1 MTDAI
6 IEKIVT
12 GSYSEE
18 ELHAFLEEL
27 KAMNE
32 DDYKAIY
39 NRLYKALPDFPD
51 RKMSENFKIEMEK
64 QLDKRDSMEGSA
76 TVIKWTKWW
85 QYAAAAI
92 VLLVLAGG
100 IYLYLQPGQQR
111 VFAAK
116 VGERKSVRLPDG
128 SQVIINSGSTL
139 SLSEHFDETD
149 REVTLEGEVYFDIRS
164 NEKKP
169 FIIHTK
175 ASEVKVLGTAFN
187 VRAYPSEETEVA
199 SLVRGAIQ
207 VRIRTGEGLSEEFLL
222 KPMQKMI
229 IHKMDQPEK
238 KIKPATAEKKMPL
251 LPSRIDSMY
260 INKIIDDVAET
271 AWTKNKL
278 VFDNETLL
286 EAAARMQ
293 QWYGIEMRIENDSLK
308 NIRYTGSYEGE
319 TLEKVLEAIQYS
331 IPMLNY
337 KIENKGLYILY

>member
-6 IEKIVT
+6 IEKIAT
-12 GSYSEE
+12 GNYSEE
-18 ELHAFLEEL
+18 ELRAFLEEL
-27 KAMNE
+27 KYMND

-39 NRLYKALPDFPD
+39 NKLYQVLPDFPD
-51 RKMSENFKIEMEK
+51 RQLSENFSMEMEK
-64 QLDKRDSMEGSA
+64 QLDRSDSMNGA
-76 TVIKWTKWW
+76 VVITSWRKWRY
-85 QYAAAAI
+85 YAAAA
-92 VLLVLAGG
+92 VLLLVLAGG
-100 IYLYLQPGQQR
+100 IYLYLQPEQHN
-111 VFAAK
+111 VFAARN
-116 VGERKSVRLPDG
+116 GERKSVRLPDG

-139 SLSEHFDETD
+139 SLSEDFDVTD

-207 VRIRTGEGLSEEFLL
+207 VRIKTDTGFSGEYLL

-229 IHKMDQPEK
+229 INKTSEVGKDKTVQ
-238 KIKPATAEKKMPL
+238 AEKKTRI
-251 LPSRIDSMY
+251 LPARIDS
-260 INKIIDDVAET
+260 IQVNKIFDEVVET

-293 QWYGIEMRIENDSLK
+293 QWYGIEIRIENDSLK
-308 NIRYTGSYEGE
+308 NLLYTASFEGE
-319 TLEKVLEAIQYS
+319 TLEKVLEAIQFS
-331 IPMLNY
+331 IPMVKY
-337 KIENKGLYILY
+337 KMENNGLYILY

>member
-18 ELHAFLEEL
+18 ELKAFLEEV
-27 KAMNE
+27 KAMN
-32 DDYKAIY
+32 DNDYKAIY
-39 NRLYKALPDFPD
+39 NRLYQALPDLPD
-51 RKMSENFKIEMEK
+51 RRMSDSFALKMEEA
-64 QLDKRDSMEGSA
+64 LDKREAQDTA
-76 TVIKWTKWW
+76 TPVIGWRKWRN
-85 QYAAAAI
+85 YAAAA
-92 VLLVLAGG
+92 VLLLVAAGG
-100 IYLYLQPGQQR
+100 IFLFLQPGQQK

-116 VGERKSVRLPDG
+116 DGERKSVRLPDG

-139 SLSEHFDETD
+139 TLSDDFDETG
-149 REVTLEGEVYFDIRS
+149 REVSLEGEVYFDIRS
-164 NEKKP
+164 NEQKP
-169 FIIHTK
+169 FVIHTK

-207 VRIRTGEGLSEEFLL
+207 VRIKTASGFSEKYLL

-229 IHKMDQPEK
+229 IHKTEQLPDKDKNTTVEK
-238 KIKPATAEKKMPL
+238 KLKP
-251 LPSRIDSMY
+251 LPPRIDSMI

-278 VFDNETLL
+278 VFDNETLE
-286 EAAARMQ
+286 EAALRMQ
-293 QWYGIEMRIENDSLK
+293 KWYGIEIRFENPSLK
-308 NIRYTGSYEGE
+308 SIRYTGSYEGE

-331 IPMLNY
+331 IPMLKY
-337 KIENKGLYILY
+337 KTENNGLYILY

>member
-18 ELHAFLEEL
+18 ELQAFLEEV
-27 KAMNE
+27 KSMN
-32 DDYKAIY
+32 DNDYKAIY
-39 NRLYKALPDFPD
+39 NRLYQALPDFPESQ
-51 RKMSENFKIEMEK
+51 MSESFKQKLEEE
-64 QLDKRDSMEGSA
+64 LDKRDSPYEN
-76 TVIKWTKWW
+76 TPVIGWRKWRI
-85 QYAAAAI
+85 YAAAA
-92 VLLVLAGG
+92 VLLLLMAGG
-100 IYLYLQPGQQR
+100 IYLYLQPDERR
-111 VFAAK
+111 VFAARD
-116 VGERKSVRLPDG
+116 GERKSVRLPDG

-139 SLSEHFDETD
+139 ILSENFDD
-149 REVTLEGEVYFDIRS
+149 ISREVTLEGEVYFDITS

-169 FIIHTK
+169 FIIYTK

-207 VRIRTGEGLSEEFLL
+207 VRIKMGSGFSERFLL

-229 IHKMDQPEK
+229 IHKGEQSLEKEKTATTEK
-238 KIKPATAEKKMPL
+238 KKQL
-251 LPSRIDSMY
+251 LAPRIDSMI

-278 VFDNETLL
+278 VFDNETLE
-286 EAAARMQ
+286 EAALRMQ
-293 QWYGIEMRIENDSLK
+293 KWYGIEIRFENPALK
-308 NIRYTGSYEGE
+308 SIRYTGSYEGE

-331 IPMLNY
+331 IPMLKY
-337 KIENKGLYILY
+337 KTENNGLYILY

>member
-6 IEKIVT
+6 IEKIAT
-12 GSYSEE
+12 GNYSEE

-27 KAMNE
+27 KDMND

-39 NRLYKALPDFPD
+39 NKLYRVLPDIPD
-51 RKMSENFKIEMEK
+51 RQMSDAFHIEMEK
-64 QLDKRDSMEGSA
+64 QLDSRESMEEAIVVTGWR
-76 TVIKWTKWW
+76 KWRY
-85 QYAAAAI
+85 YAAAA
-92 VLLVLAGG
+92 VLLLVLAGG
-100 IYLYLQPGQQR
+100 IYWYLQPDQHR
-111 VFAAK
+111 IFAAK
-116 VGERKSVRLPDG
+116 NGERKSVRLPDG

-149 REVTLEGEVYFDIRS
+149 REVTLEGEVYFDIKS

-207 VRIRTGEGLSEEFLL
+207 VRIKTETGLSGEYLL

-229 IHKMDQPEK
+229 IRKTGQVEKDKTVQVEK
-238 KIKPATAEKKMPL
+238 KTKLLMP
-251 LPSRIDSMY
+251 RIDS
-260 INKIIDDVAET
+260 IHVNKIFDEVVET

-278 VFDNETLL
+278 VFDNETLQQ
-286 EAAARMQ
+286 AAARMQ
-293 QWYGIEMRIENDSLK
+293 QWYGIEIRIENDSLK
-308 NIRYTGSYEGE
+308 NLLYTASFEGE
-319 TLEKVLEAIQYS
+319 TLEKVLEAIQFS
-331 IPMLNY
+331 IPMVKY
-337 KIENKGLYILY
+337 KMENNGLYILY